1 MYYFLLLLILLPC
14 AVLSQGSFPPGAGLS
29 GTTAIHK
36 DSSVFVG
43 WATNCITSRG
53 PQDIAVPGSPLVTLG
68 DDYMATDKSG
78 VNGTVSLGDGGE
90 AILTF
95 NTPITDEPGWDFA
108 VFENSFDGQFLELAF
123 VEVSSDGI
131 NYFRFPATSEVQDTL
146 QTDVFGNTD
155 PTGINNLAGK
165 YKVQYGTP
173 FDLNELNGIFG
184 LDIDQITHV
193 KVIDVIG
200 TIDENYATIDQ
211 HGQKINDPYPTDF
224 NAGGFD
230 LDAVGVIH
238 QKPMSIAEQDRNFS
252 IYPNPAGDRLLL
264 TANGQCLFTILNVSG
279 ETMLCGNFSDQI
291 EINLSKFSKGLYFV
305 DVNGEVQKLIIQ

>member
-1 MYYFLLLLILLPC
+1 MYYFLFLLLLLPC
-14 AVLSQGSFPPGAGLS
+14 ATFTQGSFPPGVGLP

-43 WATNCITSRG
+43 WATNCISNRG
-53 PQDIAVPGSPLVTLG
+53 PQNIATPGSPLTTLG

-78 VNGTVSLGDGGE
+78 VNGTISLGDGGE

-95 NTPITDEPGWDFA
+95 DAPITDEPGWDFA

-155 PTGINNLAGK
+155 PTAINNLAGK

-184 LDIDQITHV
+184 LDVNHVTHV

-200 TIDENYATIDQ
+200 SIDENFASIDQ
-211 HGQKINDPYPTDF
+211 YGHKVNDPYPTDF
-224 NAGGFD
+224 NSGGFD
-230 LDAVGVIH
+230 LDAIGVIH
-238 QKPMSIAEQDRNFS
+238 QQPMNIPEQESNFN
-252 IYPNPAGDRLLL
+252 IYPNPAKDWLSLSAVGHC
-264 TANGQCLFTILNVSG
+264 QFTIFNVSG
-279 ETMLCGNFSDQI
+279 EVMLSGHFSDQI
-291 EINLSKFSKGLYFV
+291 ELNLLYFSKGLYFV
-305 DVNGEVQKLIIQ
+305 NLNGKVQKLIIQ